1 MQLGLP
7 TNETRA
13 MTSSGKD
20 DWCTPQ
26 SLLRQ
31 LDDEF
36 EFGVDASA
44 TAGHEA
50 FPGRPHWGPGSSWG
64 IVDALGP
71 SSWRDRLVDLGKP
84 LVAWLNPPYSK
95 AAGTGGQGI
104 RAWHHR
110 AWEESRREALSSS
123 CSARRISHAA
133 GDRATPGARRP
144 LRLFSHSSPDRPRHR
159 PPSRRQHAGFLPGRL
174 PAERAGRGSRRR
186 PLAAM
191 GQAAAGI
198 GHRRRRRPIPGA
210 ALAAQVTPPPCS
222 LHHHGDCADAR
233 VRGTWAQHSG
243 HHARRIDLYG
253 IPPFSTI
260 PS

>member
-144 LRLFSHSSPDRPRHR
+144 LRLFSHSSPT
-159 PPSRRQHAGFLPGRL
+159 RL
-174 PAERAGRGSRRR
+174 PIDPDTGRRVDGNTQDSCLVVYR
-186 PLAAM
+186 PNVPVE
-191 GQAAAGI
+191 
-198 GHRRRRRPIPGA
+198 GHEEGPWLRW
-210 ALAAQVTPPPCS
+210 VKPPPGSATADDDDRSPAQLS
-222 LHHHGDCADAR
+222 LLR
-233 VRGTWAQHSG
+233 
-243 HHARRIDLYG
+243 
-253 IPPFSTI
+253 
-260 PS
+260 